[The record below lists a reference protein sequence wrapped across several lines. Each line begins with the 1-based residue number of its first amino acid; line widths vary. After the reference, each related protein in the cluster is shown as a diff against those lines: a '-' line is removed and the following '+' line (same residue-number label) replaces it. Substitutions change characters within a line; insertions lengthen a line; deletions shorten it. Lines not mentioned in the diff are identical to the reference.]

1 MATLKLS
8 DDFYEPTC
16 SLVAVHCPLEAY
28 RLAYFLN
35 LHLQIRLRRI
45 AGRASSECDVLSEY
59 YEWENQMEETVWALI
74 VNATRTQALSAGND
88 LFPSDEFTV
97 TNYLIPE
104 MKKVDYFLKIEN
116 GEGYDTEKQIVQK
129 INEIPRV
136 TTAYEVDVNQLKSK
150 HNLIF
155 L

>member
-16 SLVAVHCPLEAY
+16 SLVAVHCPMEAY

-35 LHLQIRLRRI
+35 LHLQIGLRRI
-45 AGRASSECDVLSEY
+45 AGKEPNEGNVLSEY
-59 YEWENQMEETVWALI
+59 YEWENRMEETVWSLI
-74 VNATRTQALSAGND
+74 VNATRTTVSSAGND
-88 LFPSDEFTV
+88 LFPSDVLTM
-97 TNYLIPE
+97 TKYLIPE
-104 MKKVDYFLKIEN
+104 MKKVDYFLKVDN
-116 GEGYDTEKQIVQK
+116 AEGYDVDKQIVQR
-129 INEIPRV
+129 INKIPRV
-136 TTAYEVDVNQLKSK
+136 ITAYEVDVNQLKSK